1 MKTSVPNSPVKPVD
15 YVPFEASR
23 YPLPEVISTA
33 QREAICTIRQR
44 ADWAHLSTHVPE
56 LFHPLRD
63 IARRSS
69 TSQTLIVRAIARLL
83 KHVYDC
89 QRPYWLWSEAQWRAH
104 LTGSGLAARPYLTAV
119 AYHLGPIRQPQRL
132 PYARQPSVYAMTIF
146 GEAFVKQELARLQ
159 AVLVALG
166 YSASS
171 QSRTLSQVLG
181 LLMLENGDPRLES
194 FTEALLRREQANRP

>member
-1 MKTSVPNSPVKPVD
+1 MKTSVPNESIKPVE

-23 YPLPEVISTA
+23 YPLSEAISAA
-33 QREAICTIRQR
+33 QRAAIRTIRQR
-44 ADWAHLSTHVPE
+44 ADWAHLSIHVPE

-63 IARRSS
+63 IARLSS
-69 TSQTLIVRAIARLL
+69 TSQVFIVRAIARLL
-83 KHVYDC
+83 KHVHDC
-89 QRPYWLWSEAQWRAH
+89 QRPYWLWSEAQWVDH

-119 AYHLGPIRQPQRL
+119 AYHLRPIRQPQRL

-166 YSASS
+166 YSAAD
-171 QSRTLSQVLG
+171 Q
-181 LLMLENGDPRLES
+181 
-194 FTEALLRREQANRP
+194 ALTCRRCWAC